1 MKTAIQ
7 RAFAPFKIILPR
19 FVWTRIR
26 AVATA
31 VFTPVIF
38 SRWSGHFKSSLK
50 GKAVSRRDEPLPWY
64 TYPCIHLL
72 AYREF
77 SGKKILEFGGG
88 QSTLWWAARA
98 DEVIT
103 FEGDREWHAEL
114 SKLIPKNV
122 DLHLVST
129 QGKEAFLADVKG
141 VIEGRGTF
149 DVIVI
154 DSEYREDVVSVALAL
169 LAPNG
174 ALICDDAES
183 YGFYEATRGL
193 EIERVDFFGHSPGV
207 VLPHCTSVFFRKN
220 CFLFDAKYRIPD
232 LATEPC

>member
-7 RAFAPFKIILPR
+7 RALAPFKIILPR

-31 VFTPVIF
+31 MITPVIF

-50 GKAVSRRDEPLPWY
+50 EKAVSRKGEPLPWY

-72 AYREF
+72 GYREF

-122 DLHLVST
+122 QLHLVST
-129 QGKEAFLADVKG
+129 QDKEAFLADVKG

-149 DVIVI
+149 DVIII
-154 DSEYREDVVSVALAL
+154 DSAYRKDLVSIALAL

-174 ALICDDAES
+174 ALICDNA
-183 YGFYEATRGL
+183 
-193 EIERVDFFGHSPGV
+193 
-207 VLPHCTSVFFRKN
+207 
-220 CFLFDAKYRIPD
+220 
-232 LATEPC
+232 